1 MCDVFFFFLMIR
13 RPPRSTRT
21 DTLFPYTTLFRSRL
35 FVGGWSS
42 SLIREVF
49 ERNPVAGVLPYDPVQ
64 DAVVLLEQFR
74 TGPMAAKDDN
84 PWLIEIVAG
93 IIEDGET
100 PEDMAR
106 REATEEAGCT
116 ITDIEPIAS
125 FYPSPGGSSE
135 YVHIFCG
142 RTDRTGIGGMHGN
155 KIEDEDI
162 RVLADTLEAAYER
175 MRP

>member
-1 MCDVFFFFLMIR
+1 
-13 RPPRSTRT
+13 
-21 DTLFPYTTLFRSRL
+21 
-35 FVGGWSS
+35 
-42 SLIREVF
+42 
-49 ERNPVAGVLPYDPVQ
+49 
-64 DAVVLLEQFR
+64 
-74 TGPMAAKDDN
+74 MAAKDDN

-125 FYPSPGGSSE
+125 FYPSPGGSAE

-142 RTDRTGIGGMHGN
+142 RKDSTGIGGMHGN
-155 KIEDEDI
+155 TSEAEDI
-162 RVLADTLEAAYER
+162 RALAETLEAAYEPQPTGGSDNHNPGVALHQHAPHR
-175 MRP
+175 YAHSP

>member
-1 MCDVFFFFLMIR
+1 
-13 RPPRSTRT
+13 
-21 DTLFPYTTLFRSRL
+21 
-35 FVGGWSS
+35 
-42 SLIREVF
+42 
-49 ERNPVAGVLPYDPVQ
+49 
-64 DAVVLLEQFR
+64 
-74 TGPMAAKDDN
+74 MAAKDDN

-142 RTDRTGIGGMHGN
+142 RTDSTGIGGLHGN
-155 KIEDEDI
+155 TSEDEDI
-162 RVLADTLEAAYER
+162 RAFVESFEAAYER
-175 MRP
+175 LRTGGIGNSIDRKSTRLNSSP